1 MADFRP
7 MSLPTADA
15 DRMARLSPPLMLR
28 LAQLAACLC
37 VAMGAVGVAS
47 RSTEPALHLEHPM
60 FPAFNAEP
68 SVPDHGV
75 PDLSSLAAPGL
86 ALVEVVVQRDDTL
99 DRIFRRLQINVSDLQ
114 NVRALSGV
122 RGMLDRLSPG
132 EHLKVLARDG
142 ALVGMS
148 RHVSLTQQLEV
159 RRTDAG
165 FQATVVANP
174 LETQTSVAHGTIN
187 SSLFDSANA
196 AGLSDALVLELAR
209 IFGSEVDFV
218 LGLRAGDEFSVVYE
232 RISQDGRYLKDGDI
246 LAARFINQG
255 HEYVAVRYMRP
266 DGSVG
271 YYSPSGHST
280 QKAFLRAPLEFQ
292 RISSGFSTARRHPIL
307 NTIRAHQGT
316 DYAAPMGTPVY
327 AAGSGRVIF
336 RGVKGGYGNVIE
348 IDHGQGIQTVYGH
361 LSRFGPIRMGQHVQ
375 QGETIGFVGMTG
387 LATGPH
393 LHFEFHINGRFV
405 DPQKVKLPD
414 AGPLDPALRDD
425 FERNAEPLLE
435 LLDRAAAST
444 VAAR

>member
-1 MADFRP
+1 
-7 MSLPTADA
+7 MSLNPAA
-15 DRMARLSPPLMLR
+15 VAQKARLSTPLMLR
-28 LAQLAACLC
+28 MAQLAACLC

-47 RSTEPALHLEHPM
+47 RSTQPALHLEHSM
-60 FPAFNAEP
+60 FPASNPPP
-68 SVPDHGV
+68 SESDRGV
-75 PDLSSLAAPGL
+75 PDISSLVARGL

-132 EHLKVLARDG
+132 EHLKVVAQNGL
-142 ALVGMS
+142 LVGMS

-159 RRTDAG
+159 RRTDTG

-174 LETQTSVAHGTIN
+174 VETQRSVAHGVIN
-187 SSLFDSANA
+187 SSLFDAANA
-196 AGLSDALVLELAR
+196 AGLSDALVLKLAR
-209 IFGSEVDFV
+209 IFGSDVDFL

-232 RISQDGRYLKDGDI
+232 RIQQDGRFVKDGDI

-271 YYSPSGHST
+271 YYSPAGRST

-292 RISSGFSTARRHPIL
+292 RISSGFSTARLHPIL

-348 IDHGQGIQTVYGH
+348 IDHGQGIQTIYGH
-361 LSRFGPIRMGQHVQ
+361 LSRFASLRPGQHVQ
-375 QGETIGFVGMTG
+375 QGDTIGFVGMTG

-393 LHFEFHINGRFV
+393 LHFEFHINGRSV